1 MGNRRL
7 LSCLRRR
14 RRVLA
19 SRDGVKQHP
28 VGLRGFT
35 DAHEHSV
42 VTSMCGSDHPDEAT
56 PLDALEERIA
66 RRIVADAS
74 ARYLAATRER
84 IGPFVDKHFSF
95 SGARALHR
103 RAVGWD
109 LLRAPANLGLA
120 IPQFGLMC
128 GSGLARRAGWRR
140 GADWMGDRRLV
151 METDIAREL
160 DWLLHTELLQLPFRQ
175 GTREATRDALAEAV
189 FADPRIE
196 TASRVVLNA
205 VGRRADDPD
214 FRRDL
219 ERKLAVY
226 TGSRDAA
233 AEITTAIVGTAVGA
247 MAFKQ
252 MTPGVLSMG
261 PALAGAAAQY
271 AAIASFPLGATLGG
285 LWYGAFPAT
294 AGVATTVAF
303 TGALVL
309 AAAPVSAFAGL
320 VADPVQRRLG
330 LHQRRLGRLIDAIER
345 DLKGDGPGRFEV
357 RDHYVM
363 RILDFAELLRAAWR
377 AMG

>member
-1 MGNRRL
+1 M
-7 LSCLRRR
+7 
-14 RRVLA
+14 
-19 SRDGVKQHP
+19 KQHP

-42 VTSMCGSDHPDEAT
+42 VTCMCGSDHPDEAT
-56 PLDALEERIA
+56 PLDVLEAHTA

-84 IGPFVDKHFSF
+84 IVPFVDQHFSF
-95 SGARALHR
+95 SGARDLHR

-151 METDIAREL
+151 METDVAREL
-160 DWLLHTELLQLPFRQ
+160 DWLLHTELLQMPIRQ
-175 GTREATRDALAEAV
+175 STREATRDALAEAV

-196 TASRVVLNA
+196 TASRVVLRA

-233 AEITTAIVGTAVGA
+233 AEITTAIVSTAVGA

-252 MTPGVLSMG
+252 MTPGALSLG
-261 PALAGAAAQY
+261 PVLAGAAAQY

-294 AGVATTVAF
+294 AGVATTIAF

-309 AAAPVSAFAGL
+309 VAAPVSAFAGL

-345 DLKGDGPGRFEV
+345 DLKGDGPGGFEV

-377 AMG
+377 ATG